1 MIKDKNQMS
10 PRSREVSSGV
20 SPALASRQQVSLPSL
35 SSSSET
41 ASSASSVARS
51 IWSTDPRLVHRAV
64 RPANPENGFEILEKK
79 SEEVLTRFLGLGSW
93 EEEEAQPPT

>member
-1 MIKDKNQMS
+1 MS

-79 SEEVLTRFLGLGSW
+79 SEVLTRFLGMGSW